1 MARSSITRSIAAAL
15 VTAAAIVGAVVFVS
29 ARSGEG
35 APPEGR
41 DSQTLEAQ
49 EAQTQAVEAYFM
61 RESYAPGDSAA
72 LVVEGVRTGLTV
84 QIFRA
89 GSVPLRG
96 RQRDSMQGAA
106 VTAPLPYS
114 RTIRIGD
121 WRSGVYFAQL
131 RTPDGHIGYAP
142 FVLSPRH
149 LGEHRVAVVM
159 PTNTWQAYNRRDAD
173 GDGEGD
179 TWYEDTE
186 VETIDMTRPFLDRGV
201 PPHFGHYDLPF
212 LRWLEVERKGVDFLS
227 QRDLEEA
234 ASGDVLARAYDLIV
248 FPGHHEYVTE
258 REYDV
263 IERYRDLG
271 GNLMFLSANNFFYR
285 VIRHGESLTR
295 SGKWRELGRPEASLI
310 GVQYIGYDAEGGH
323 RGPYVIR
330 QSRATEWLFREAGLR
345 AGAEFASF
353 GIEIDHTTAASP
365 RGTQVIAEIPNLL
378 GSGMTAQMTYYET
391 PEGAKVFATG
401 AFTLGGA
408 ALWPDPSR
416 VLENL
421 WERLATETRT
431 AATKGLNWPVPAD
444 AVQTTGDDL

>member
-35 APPEGR
+35 TPPEGR

-49 EAQTQAVEAYFM
+49 EAETQAVEAYFM

-96 RQRDSMQGAA
+96 RRRDSMQGAA

-114 RTIRIGD
+114 STVRIGE
-121 WRSGVYFAQL
+121 WRSGVYFAEL

-234 ASGDVLARAYDLIV
+234 AGGDELARAYDLIV
-248 FPGHHEYVTE
+248 FPGHHEYVTA
-258 REYDV
+258 REYDA
-263 IERYRDLG
+263 IEGYRDLG

-285 VIRHGESLTR
+285 VVRHGESLTR

-310 GVQYIGYDAEGGH
+310 GVQYIGNDDGEH
-323 RGPYVIR
+323 RGPFI
-330 QSRATEWLFREAGLR
+330 LR
-345 AGAEFASF
+345 AEAATSWIFSGTELRPRSRFGSF
-353 GIEIDHTTAASP
+353 GIEIDHLAPASP
-365 RGTQVIAEIPNLL
+365 PGTRVVAEIPDLL
-378 GSGMTAQMTYYET
+378 GTGMTAQMTYYET
-391 PEGAKVFATG
+391 PRGAKVFATG
-401 AFTLGGA
+401 AFTLGGG
-408 ALWPDPSR
+408 ALWPDASR

-421 WERLATETRT
+421 WQRLATGAPRVP
-431 AATKGLNWPVPAD
+431 AGLNWPVLED
-444 AVQTTGDDL
+444 TTEVAGSDL